1 MELTITKKG
10 KNALFERE
18 DIAFKLTNTGSTPT
32 RTEIRELLA
41 AKTGSNAETVAI
53 ININSEFGRDN
64 ATGVAHIY
72 KSKKDLE
79 KREPKH
85 IIKRNIPKAKKEVK
99 KEEAPAE
106 AAPVEEKPAEAKKEE
121 APATVEA
128 KE

>member
-1 MELTITKKG
+1 MELKITKKE

-18 DIAFKLTNTGSTPT
+18 DVTFKLIRTGSTPS

-41 AKTGSNAETVAI
+41 AKTGSNAETIAI

-64 ATGVAHIY
+64 AVGMAHVY

-85 IIKRNIPKAKKEVK
+85 IVKRNIPKAKKE
-99 KEEAPAE
+99 
-106 AAPVEEKPAEAKKEE
+106 E
-121 APATVEA
+121 APATEEA